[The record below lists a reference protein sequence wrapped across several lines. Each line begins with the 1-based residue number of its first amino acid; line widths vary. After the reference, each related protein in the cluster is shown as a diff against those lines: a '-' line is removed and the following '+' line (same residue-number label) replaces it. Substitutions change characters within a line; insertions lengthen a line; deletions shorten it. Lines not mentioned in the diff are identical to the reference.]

1 MTPDANTYIAIVDSM
16 LDARNQEKED
26 SEKEEVQ
33 DPMPPAKPSIEQMQD
48 AIDLMRTQLEMTE
61 NTDDLLSGFQKVERH
76 VVVEDF

>member
-1 MTPDANTYIAIVDSM
+1 M

-33 DPMPPAKPSIEQMQD
+33 DPRPPAKPSIEQMQD

>member
-1 MTPDANTYIAIVDSM
+1 MTSDANTYIAIVDSM

-48 AIDLMRTQLEMTE
+48 AIDLMRT
-61 NTDDLLSGFQKVERH
+61 
-76 VVVEDF
+76 

>member
-48 AIDLMRTQLEMTE
+48 AIDLMRT
-61 NTDDLLSGFQKVERH
+61 
-76 VVVEDF
+76 